1 MNAWKLMLLAGFGLL
16 VLAGLSSCGD
26 GDPAEGKRNVVLY
39 TSLNEP
45 TTRAVTDVFERETGI
60 EVAIRSDTE
69 RDKTVGL
76 VRRLIEEKSNPRA
89 DVFWCSETGNMVRLK
104 LEGILARPDPL
115 PTDAEKIPAQYRD
128 PDGTWFGFAARA
140 RVLIVNTEMV
150 ARGNYPK
157 SMWDIVEYQGD
168 PRAGIVKPV
177 TGTTLT
183 HMSALFEVLGDETTN
198 SFLERIK
205 EVNLQPGNGRLA
217 NLVGE
222 GKLPFGFTDTSDY
235 RLVKNEGKPVDV
247 VYPDQEGIGTLV
259 IPNTVAIIV
268 GGPHPGEARAL
279 LEFLLSDRAEE
290 ILANHQRGHI
300 PLKPGIT
307 HPPEVKLPGEFKT
320 MDVDLN
326 AVGARIGERLLEMH
340 ERFN

>member
-1 MNAWKLMLLAGFGLL
+1 MHTWKSMLFLGFVLLAL
-16 VLAGLSSCGD
+16 VGLSSCEG
-26 GDPAEGKRNVVLY
+26 GEPAKGKRTVVLY

-45 TTRAVTDVFERETGI
+45 TTRVVTDVFQRESGI
-60 EVAIRSDTE
+60 EVEIRSDTE

-89 DVFWCSETGNMVRLK
+89 DVFWCSETANMVRLK
-104 LEGILARPDPL
+104 LEGVLAKAGPL
-115 PTDAEKIPAQYRD
+115 PADAQRIPAQYRD
-128 PDGTWFGFAARA
+128 PDEMWFGFAARA
-140 RVLIVNTEMV
+140 RVLIVNTELV
-150 ARGNYPK
+150 PEDKYPR
-157 SMWDIVEYQGD
+157 SMWDVVDYEGD
-168 PRAGIVKPV
+168 PRAAIVKPV

-183 HMSALFEVLGDETTN
+183 HMGALFEVLGEEKTN
-198 SFLERIK
+198 SFLDRIK
-205 EVNLQPGNGRLA
+205 QLNLQPGNGRLA
-217 NLVGE
+217 KLVGE
-222 GKLPFGFTDTSDY
+222 GRLPFGFTDTSDY

-259 IPNTVAIIV
+259 IPNTVAMIAK
-268 GGPHPGEARAL
+268 GPHPKEARAL
-279 LEFLLSDRAEE
+279 LEFLLSDLAEE

-300 PLKPGIT
+300 PLKSGIA

-326 AVGARIGERLLEMH
+326 AVGAKIGQRLLDMH